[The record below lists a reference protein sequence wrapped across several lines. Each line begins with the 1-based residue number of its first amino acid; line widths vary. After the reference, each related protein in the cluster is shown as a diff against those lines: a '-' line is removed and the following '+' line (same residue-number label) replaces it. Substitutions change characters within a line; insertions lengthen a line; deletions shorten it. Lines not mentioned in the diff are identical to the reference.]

1 MQNSNMVAE
10 YIDHMGSDLSVV
22 NSAKASFSK
31 VDTEFKPKEH
41 TRLINYLARG
51 MTQAEFKE
59 LVESLENIPS
69 RINGWQDREKFVE
82 NALEQYRHTSPHWS
96 PFAHTAITLH
106 LKAPIAIHAQMMKHT
121 VGFAHNTQCFD
132 EQTQVLTDKG
142 WKYWAD
148 VSSDDLLAVPS
159 LDFQTYSFEK
169 PKQLFVYDY
178 KGTMLHCHSKF
189 LDMLCTPNHEQPIS
203 YYCQRGGQYWTDYKK
218 VQTKDIKG
226 LCFAKLPPL
235 PKLLT
240 KHTGGYDYGYFQ
252 GVFLGDG
259 SLSKDGK
266 RIYFHVK
273 KERKKEMLRDLMQRT
288 PELNWVENKQDD
300 GYSYFR
306 CYNIYNFTGG
316 VTDKYIDWRMESS
329 EYYQGLFDGLIV
341 TDGSESKR
349 GCTTYSTVSKRLWE
363 DFLLLCQYIGRET
376 TTHVRDNVPN
386 WNTAYKVTIK
396 KNKPRLIKHID
407 EVYYDGKVYCA
418 ETSTNLLYVRR
429 NGKANISGNSRRYV
443 SDTPDLFIPEFRTKP
458 TGNIKQG
465 SGEVHSYNALL
476 QERYTTVVSKCI
488 DEYEKL
494 IIDGVAPEQARFV
507 LPQGVMT
514 EWVSTGSLYAWARF
528 YNQRADPHAQK
539 EIQTLAHMIELIVEP
554 LFPISW
560 QALTRQSETTN
571 G

>member
-1 MQNSNMVAE
+1 MQVSL
-10 YIDHMGSDLSVV
+10 IDYMGNDNSVV
-22 NSAKASFSK
+22 DAARVSLSKQASQFSDEQNHK
-31 VDTEFKPKEH
+31 
-41 TRLINYLARG
+41 LISYLA
-51 MTQAEFKE
+51 
-59 LVESLENIPS
+59 NH
-69 RINGWQDREKFVE
+69 N
-82 NALEQYRHTSPHWS
+82 HWS
-96 PFAHTAITLH
+96 PFSHVIVSLR
-106 LKAPIAIHAQMMKHT
+106 LKAPIAIHAQFMKHT
-121 VGFAHNTQCFD
+121 VGFSHNTQCFD

-203 YYCQRGGQYWTDYKK
+203 YYYQRGGQYWTDYTKI
-218 VQTKDIKG
+218 QTKDIKG

-266 RIYFHVK
+266 RIYFHIK

-306 CYNIYNFTGG
+306 CYNNYGFTGG

-329 EYYQGLFDGLIV
+329 EYYQGLFDGLIA

-396 KNKPRLIKHID
+396 KNKPKLIKHID

-443 SDTPDLFIPEFRTKP
+443 SDTPDFFTPTFRAKP
-458 TGNIKQG
+458 TGSVKQG
-465 SGEVHSYNALL
+465 SGGVITMLPALDTQWATAYPPKDTVTQEDL
-476 QERYTTVVSKCI
+476 QGGYRAYMQSCI
-488 DEYEKL
+488 AYYEDLIKL
-494 IIDGVAPEQARFV
+494 GVAPEQARFV

-514 EWVSTGSLYAWARF
+514 EWVSTGSLYAWARL
-528 YNQRADPHAQK
+528 YNLRADSHAQQ
-539 EIQTLAHMIELIVEP
+539 EIQQLAKMIAGIIAP
-554 LFPISW
+554 LFPYSW
-560 QALTRQSETTN
+560 QALTRGNYSNFTN
-571 G
+571 